1 VEKARALRPAAITL
15 DVLLPELDGWEVL
28 RALKRDRR
36 TRDIPVVIASVVDD
50 EQLGRALG
58 AVDYFVKPVDRRA
71 LLARLEGLR
80 LTTGTEA
87 RGARVLVVDDD
98 PAALELGE
106 EMLHPAGFTV
116 LRAVGGAEGIDVARR
131 ARPDLVLL
139 DLTMPEVSGLDVIA
153 ALKGDAATR
162 DIPILI
168 LTARNLTAA
177 DKAVLNGR
185 VAAVLRKRE
194 LAAVDLLALLDEALQ
209 RRSAVGGAG
218 DATR

>member
-1 VEKARALRPAAITL
+1 MEKARALRPAAITL

-36 TRDIPVVIASVVDD
+36 TRDVPVVIASVVDD
-50 EQLGRALG
+50 ERLGRALG

-98 PAALELGE
+98 PAALDLVEG
-106 EMLHPAGFTV
+106 MLHPAGFTV
-116 LRAVGGAEGIDVARR
+116 LRALAGAEGIEVARR
-131 ARPDLVLL
+131 VRPDLVLL
-139 DLTMPEVSGLDVIA
+139 DLTMPGMSGLDVIA
-153 ALKGDAATR
+153 ALKGDADTR

-168 LTARNLTAA
+168 LTARNLTPA
-177 DKAVLNGR
+177 DKAALNGR

-194 LAAVDLLALLDEALQ
+194 LAAVDLLALLDEALR

-218 DATR
+218 DAIR